1 MSRRKE
7 GKANKEK
14 WEKERGERN
23 TLINSNIPIILLFN
37 SIPRKENNVSYIQ
50 RQKQECYMVRGRET
64 KSMVALKVDANSITE
79 ILILSRGQ
87 PGRYGNWAQDTYIM
101 LGLSV
106 GDWTDVIRIL
116 WCPEE
121 AYANPIWRKA
131 SLKYACRFPWLTINQ
146 STSKD

>member
-87 PGRYGNWAQDTYIM
+87 PGRYGN
-101 LGLSV
+101 
-106 GDWTDVIRIL
+106 
-116 WCPEE
+116 
-121 AYANPIWRKA
+121 
-131 SLKYACRFPWLTINQ
+131 
-146 STSKD
+146 